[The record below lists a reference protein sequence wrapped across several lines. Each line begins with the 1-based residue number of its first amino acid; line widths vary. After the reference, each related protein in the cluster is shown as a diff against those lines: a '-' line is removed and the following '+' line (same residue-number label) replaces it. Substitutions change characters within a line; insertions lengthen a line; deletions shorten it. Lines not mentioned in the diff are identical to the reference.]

1 MEIYQLFR
9 ALGDE
14 TRLKILDL
22 LLERS
27 YCGRALA
34 RKLAI
39 SEAAVS
45 QHLKVLREA
54 GLLDGQKCGYYR
66 HYTVNQ
72 LALAELA
79 QELNERAQ
87 LECRP
92 CSPEA
97 GGCAGE
103 DLQKCRSK
111 RPGCASGQRK
121 ACCRHNC
128 GSSQQA
134 AESGE

>member
-1 MEIYQLFR
+1 MKIYQLFR

-14 TRLKILDL
+14 TRLRILDL

-34 RKLAI
+34 RKLNI

-54 GLLDGQKCGYYR
+54 GLLEGRKCGYYR
-66 HYTVNQ
+66 HYSVNQ

-79 QELNERAQ
+79 QELTERAGR
-87 LECRP
+87 ECKP

-97 GGCAGE
+97 GGCGGEEQHKCCSARPKCAGV
-103 DLQKCRSK
+103 
-111 RPGCASGQRK
+111 QRK
-121 ACCRHNC
+121 SCCRHNC
-128 GSSQQA
+128 SK
-134 AESGE
+134 